1 MLKFAKRCFMN
12 HKKTKLSKEEL
23 QRRKE
28 ENLKEFG
35 TDNRDEIRQ
44 MFRKFDIRYSQLRC
58 LYIGIYCKKNGRTFN
73 RVTYHQL
80 SHIIR
85 NDIRIVTRQ
94 RNALFGLEKSKE
106 LAPAEKFLI
115 KLDDII
121 LENQLSQK
129 KYKSEDIDVI
139 IDNIRKK
146 YSTVAYRLQ
155 SVDINDY
162 DIDKDL
168 NVTLHKSKERYK
180 NLPDSVKEQEV
191 KVFDRFEL

>member
-1 MLKFAKRCFMN
+1 MKQAK
-12 HKKTKLSKEEL
+12 KKLSKEEIE
-23 QRRKE
+23 RRKQE
-28 ENLKEFG
+28 SLQEFG

-44 MFRKFDIRYSQLRC
+44 MLRKFDIRYSQLRC
-58 LYIGIYCKKNGRTFN
+58 SYIGIYCKKTGRTFN
-73 RVTYHQL
+73 RVTYYHL

-94 RNALFGLEKSKE
+94 RNALFGLEQSKE

-146 YSTVAYRLQ
+146 YSTVGYRLR

-168 NVTLHKSKERYK
+168 NVTLHKSKDRYK